1 MYNLNRG
8 KDTREM
14 TNKEKR
20 EKVVDE
26 LIRRKKVI
34 ENHMDMVFKPSE
46 FHIAKFG
53 YCVDMISFIEQT
65 LCNIGMNDGYD
76 YSIPKLYI
84 MSVGESHMKSCKT
97 CQKEGEIVHHGCD
110 KFYAF
115 IAKVIEDINSNIYPD
130 NYYNVIN
137 TDWR

>member
-1 MYNLNRG
+1 
-8 KDTREM
+8 M

-26 LIRRKKVI
+26 LIRRRKVI
-34 ENHMDMVFKPSE
+34 ENHMNMVFKPSE
-46 FHIAKFG
+46 FHTAKFG
-53 YCVDMISFIEQT
+53 YCVDMIEFIRQT

-84 MSVGESHMKSCKT
+84 MSVQESHMKSCKT

-110 KFYAF
+110 KFYVY
-115 IAKVIEDINSNIYPD
+115 IAKIIEDINNNLYPD
-130 NYYNVIN
+130 NYYNVID